1 MCRRC
6 SCHLCLTGS
15 RILIITLQKK
25 PFFRR
30 NGYLSFYYDRSG
42 GLHRSLSSF
51 LACDR
56 HLVKKLLIRCS
67 FRDLHH
73 GLKRNCLSR
82 RDLLDHCLCTAAVE
96 RYTFL
101 LQKLCMDPSRLKALR
116 SHNRMKRFFTSIHD
130 TDLIGHSLTRC
141 SGFFVCSFLY
151 RKIRLQCL
159 QTIYS
164 GGVLPDHLRCSAL
177 YPGLCFHLVL
187 QIFFLFIQKRRLYIK
202 APALSG
208 F

>member
-1 MCRRC
+1 MCGRS
-6 SCHLCLTGS
+6 SCHLYLTGS
-15 RILIITLQKK
+15 RTLVISLQRQ

-30 NGYLSFYYDRSG
+30 NSHLSFYHDRSG
-42 GLHRSLSSF
+42 GLHQSLSGF

-56 HLVKKLLIRCS
+56 HLVKKLLIRCFS
-67 FRDLHH
+67 RDLHH
-73 GLKRNCLSR
+73 SLKRNCLSR

-101 LQKLCMDPSRLKALR
+101 LQKLCMDPCCLKALR
-116 SHNRMKRFFTSIHD
+116 SHNRMKRFFTGIHD
-130 TDLIGHSLTRC
+130 TYLIGHSLTRC

-164 GGVLPDHLRCSAL
+164 GGVLPDHFIRSVLH
-177 YPGLCFHLVL
+177 PGLCFHLVL